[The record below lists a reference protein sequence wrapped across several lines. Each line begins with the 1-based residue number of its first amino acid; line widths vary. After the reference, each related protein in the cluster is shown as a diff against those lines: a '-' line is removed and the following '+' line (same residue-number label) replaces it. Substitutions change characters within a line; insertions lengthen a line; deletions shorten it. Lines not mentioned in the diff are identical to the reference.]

1 MRNNNFNFL
10 FVACVWASTAAADH
24 SFLRSGRKLEWCED
38 IEDNSVCR
46 NTPGC
51 EVLQRSGQ
59 HNLCIRSDD
68 YNDPFERTYDRCSMF
83 DDDQP
88 GCRRQNDCEVLQR
101 SGAKNLCVDSDDI
114 FERTFE
120 RCSKFN
126 GDEEECWGKY
136 PDCVW
141 RGRDKC
147 EDRSNSM
154 DNGCTVDKGCEDDDE
169 ICVPLQIFAIA
180 DPCLANDF
188 RFGQCIRR
196 PRVCPS
202 TNDEVCGCNGET
214 YNNSCESLMDE
225 MNVMYNDS
233 CSRAN
238 ENAFRQLQKRYMREH
253 NIDDG
258 DHTDEYLWAYM
269 RGSVRTD
276 GNTCLNEFECKKQ
289 SIDIGINNFI
299 VTSDPYN
306 W

>member
-38 IEDNSVCR
+38 IEDNSFALFLFPNKVHPVAR
-46 NTPGC
+46 YYSAAGSIIYAFVQTTITTLLNALMTDAP
-51 EVLQRSGQ
+51 
-59 HNLCIRSDD
+59 
-68 YNDPFERTYDRCSMF
+68 CSTMINQ
-83 DDDQP
+83 DA
-88 GCRRQNDCEVLQR
+88 V
-101 SGAKNLCVDSDDI
+101 DDI

-120 RCSKFN
+120 RCSNFDGNEKS
-126 GDEEECWGKY
+126 CWGKY
-136 PDCVW
+136 PDCVY

-154 DNGCTVDKGCEDDDE
+154 NNGCTVDTGCEDDDE

-180 DPCLANDF
+180 DPCLANEF

-196 PRVCPS
+196 PKVCPS
-202 TNDEVCGCNGET
+202 TTDEVCGCNGET
-214 YNNSCESLMDE
+214 TYKNSCESLKAE

-238 ENAFRQLQKRYMREH
+238 ENAFRKLQKRYMREH